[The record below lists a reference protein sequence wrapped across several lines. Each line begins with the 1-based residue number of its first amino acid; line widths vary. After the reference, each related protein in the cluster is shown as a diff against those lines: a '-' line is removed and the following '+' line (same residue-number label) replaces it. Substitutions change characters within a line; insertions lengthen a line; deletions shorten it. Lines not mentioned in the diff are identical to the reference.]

1 MNGDVCRCSSSAGTQ
16 NGRKHEEIILCG
28 RFVRCRAPIHAA
40 DSGRRNRRGLRGQ
53 ASVRRGATEAEKGH
67 EKKKK
72 EKGREIKASGCPY
85 GKDKTT
91 GKCYKPR
98 EGQFYED
105 SQGNVHVKETKCVNL
120 PWKPCGGS
128 TPAPAKEKGKEK
140 KSKEKARSGEKG
152 GGKDKAASAKN
163 EKGSEKT
170 SAAKDPAQKSK
181 SPEPRQGSAKPSGAV
196 SAGSEA
202 LR

>member
-1 MNGDVCRCSSSAGTQ
+1 MKRLSCAVVSFAVALLFMPQVPVVGIGEAFAVKPPSD
-16 NGRKHEEIILCG
+16 E
-28 RFVRCRAPIHAA
+28 VR
-40 DSGRRNRRGLRGQ
+40 
-53 ASVRRGATEAEKGH
+53 TEAEKGH

-152 GGKDKAASAKN
+152 GGKDKAATAKN

-181 SPEPRQGSAKPSGAV
+181 SPEPRQGAAKPSGAV